1 MKQPAGPREEHVMS
15 PAPRAAGR
23 RRGVRARA
31 LAVLALAAAGVAG
44 SASAASAHATLDS
57 TSPRAGAVV
66 QAPLTA
72 VRLTF
77 DEAVASPA
85 FIAVTGPQGRVDTG
99 GTRVDDAVVSV
110 GLKDPLPAGRY
121 TVAFRVV
128 SDDGHPVESSY
139 TFQLKAATV
148 ASSSPSATPLA
159 QAPAPSASAPAAAPA
174 VAAAVAPEATGGQD
188 HSSHWFMGVAGVA
201 MVLAGVGALVWERKH
216 RSTGEEEPLER
227 TTVGSS
233 GRS

>member
-1 MKQPAGPREEHVMS
+1 MPAVLRT
-15 PAPRAAGR
+15 AAR

-44 SASAASAHATLDS
+44 SASAASAHATLES

-66 QAPLTA
+66 QGPLTA

-77 DEAVASPA
+77 DEAVGTPA
-85 FIAVTGPQGRVDTG
+85 FISVNGPQGRVDTG
-99 GTRVDDAVVSV
+99 QTRVDDAEVSV
-110 GLKDPLPAGRY
+110 GLKDSLPAGRY

-139 TFQLKAATV
+139 TFQLKAAAV
-148 ASSSPSATPLA
+148 ASA
-159 QAPAPSASAPAAAPA
+159 APSASAAPAPAA
-174 VAAAVAPEATGGQD
+174 AAAVAPKATSSQD
-188 HSSHWFMGVAGVA
+188 HSGHWFMGVAGIA
-201 MVLAGVGALVWERKH
+201 MVLAGAGALVWERRH
-216 RSTGEEEPLER
+216 RSADEEEQLE
-227 TTVGSS
+227 TTTAGSS

>member
-1 MKQPAGPREEHVMS
+1 MS
-15 PAPRAAGR
+15 PVVRAAGR

-148 ASSSPSATPLA
+148 ASSSPGATPLA
-159 QAPAPSASAPAAAPA
+159 QAPAPSASSASAPAAAPA